1 MFKCAVIS
9 GVKTPRNMSKLY
21 ILTSKHLH
29 IADHDAADGVTY
41 LEDGAE
47 RRDGEREEVVIGTL
61 PTLPI
66 LSFYL
71 YRRLNLI
78 FA

>member
-1 MFKCAVIS
+1 MFECAVIS
-9 GVKTPRNMSKLY
+9 SVKTPRNMSKLY

-29 IADHDAADGVTY
+29 IADHD
-41 LEDGAE
+41 
-47 RRDGEREEVVIGTL
+47 GEREEVVIGTL

-66 LSFYL
+66 LSYYL

-78 FA
+78 FSRRNCGQQLLIIILN